1 MTSAPLRLVVG
12 LGDSDRESRILPA
25 LGDLEGVRVVER
37 CLSADQLLEAAAHGR
52 ADAVLV
58 AFDLHRLGSGLLADL
73 DATRIPRVML
83 VADPEESRWQAER
96 GVVLPLEADAPL
108 IVRGLQAAIQ
118 GERLHVES
126 PDAKRVEEHVELTP
140 KSVGLGVIGVGSGP
154 GSPGR
159 TTVALNVAAALG
171 AVAPTVLV
179 DADMA
184 GPSIAAHLDADPTR
198 NIYMVA
204 HAEPDAAWEWDRAI
218 QAEVQPL
225 ERNRSP
231 YADVLCGVPKPD
243 MRGRIT
249 RRFLERL
256 VSALQRRYRYV
267 VLDTG
272 GEMLGADGSVH
283 RAALA
288 LAEQVLLVCGSDLVG
303 LFRARTTLGLL
314 QTHLQISPERVAL
327 VVNRHDPRFH
337 HGRTEIEW
345 ALGRLDGLHRSVRP
359 RGRAAQPG
367 RAAPGRAGPR
377 RRRARA
383 AGPRRARPR
392 RQGRAAA
399 RTRARP
405 WHDAGRRL
413 SLRLQRPGARVSKA
427 QRRRSGGE
435 RVSVALRNARACGQ
449 PRPQLASAPCARR
462 SAPKSR
468 GCSASA
474 SSWSRAPRTRLASAR

>member
-1 MTSAPLRLVVG
+1 MTDAPLRLVVG

-25 LGDLEGVRVVER
+25 LGDQDGVRVVER

-52 ADAVLV
+52 ADAVLL

-83 VADPEESRWQAER
+83 VADPEEPRWQAER

-118 GERLHVES
+118 GERLHVEG
-126 PDAKRVEEHVELTP
+126 PDAKRVEEPVQSAP
-140 KSVGLGVIGVGSGP
+140 KSVGLGIIGVGSGP

-159 TTVALNVAAALG
+159 TTVALNIATALG

-179 DADMA
+179 DADMS

-231 YADVLCGVPKPD
+231 YADLLCGVPKPD

-272 GEMLGADGSVH
+272 GEILGADGSVH

-288 LAEQVLLVCGSDLVG
+288 LSEQVLLVCGSDLVG

-314 QTHLQISPERVAL
+314 HTHVQISRERVAL

-345 ALGRLDGLHRSVRP
+345 ALGASTACIVPYDHAGVQRSL
-359 RGRAAQPG
+359 AAQRPVVLG
-367 RAAPGRAGPR
+367 RG
-377 RRRARA
+377 
-383 AGPRRARPR
+383 
-392 RQGRAAA
+392 AAA
-399 RTRARP
+399 RALLDLAERVHGGKVVLPPERERSRGMRWP
-405 WHDAGRRL
+405 QV
-413 SLRLQRPGARVSKA
+413 SLRLQRPGNRVSKA
-427 QRRRSGGE
+427 QGVDEAG
-435 RVSVALRNARACGQ
+435 
-449 PRPQLASAPCARR
+449 ASA
-462 SAPKSR
+462 
-468 GCSASA
+468 
-474 SSWSRAPRTRLASAR
+474 